1 MIPLS
6 PTYQELE
13 AIYGR
18 TIGRGARSV
27 SVSAIRPGDG
37 ATTLAQ
43 ALAARSS
50 AAGLRTIYLD
60 LNLHRPIIRAL
71 DASWRPGDRSVA
83 EVLLPS
89 GEGRGFDLV
98 PAPSAPASGRDTLI
112 DFREGRQLARLL
124 GEELADYEVI
134 LIDTSPVSLVNGR
147 NIPADRVAAACDAAI
162 LIGLSAVTTQAEAK
176 AALEQLRLAGANV
189 AGFVLN
195 DREFPTLGEEFAREA
210 RRLRRF
216 LPGLSN
222 RLSDFFLRS
231 TLLRRR

>member
-1 MIPLS
+1 MISLS

-43 ALAARSS
+43 ALAARSA

-71 DASWRPGDRSVA
+71 DASWRPGDRSVTN
-83 EVLLPS
+83 VLQPS
-89 GEGRGFDLV
+89 ADNRGFDLV
-98 PAPSAPASGRDTLI
+98 PAPSSPVSGRDTLI
-112 DFREGRQLARLL
+112 DFREGRQLSRLL
-124 GEELADYEVI
+124 REELAEYEVI
-134 LIDTSPVSLVNGR
+134 LVDTSPVNLVNGR
-147 NIPADRVAAACDAAI
+147 NIPADRIAGACDTAI

-176 AALEQLRLAGANV
+176 AALEQFRLAGANI
-189 AGFVLN
+189 AGLVLN
-195 DREFPTLGEEFAREA
+195 DRAFPTLGEEFAREA
-210 RRLRRF
+210 RRLRRLF
-216 LPGLSN
+216 PDLAN
-222 RLSDFFLRS
+222 RLSEFFLKS
-231 TLLRRR
+231 PLLRRR